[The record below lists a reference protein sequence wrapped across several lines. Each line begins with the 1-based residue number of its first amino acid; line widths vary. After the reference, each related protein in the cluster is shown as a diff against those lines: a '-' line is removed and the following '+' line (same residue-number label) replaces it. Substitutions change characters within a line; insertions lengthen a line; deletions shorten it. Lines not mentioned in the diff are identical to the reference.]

1 MANSSHHTPFLKHV
15 HLRWGLVGF
24 IALLD
29 AIPRVIHL
37 FYPMQYDEAY
47 TFMAFARPPL
57 YYTLTDY
64 HLPNNHVFHSVLVHF
79 STRLWGEDPWAIRL
93 PAFLAGW
100 LLIPAVYLLAETLYN
115 SRVAPIAAILVAGW
129 PNLINYSANARGYS
143 LIMLLTLGLF
153 YLGTRVL
160 HEDRL
165 GLWLGM
171 SLLAAIGLFTVPVM
185 AYPLAMLGIW
195 MVMEAVRGS
204 FQPVY
209 RPATLL
215 QRFALTSL
223 ITVLLTF
230 LFYTP
235 ILVVSGSQA
244 LFANSFVKRYPWIEF
259 WQKVPTWL
267 PYFRDE
273 WGTGLPTW
281 FSITIL
287 VMALMG
293 ALSHFK
299 AANPYLPLVLPTG
312 IVFLLAVLLYRVE
325 LVTRAW
331 LFLIPFLLT
340 WAAAGVVVI
349 GDRIHDR
356 WGWVIMLILVL
367 VGMIFFDAQKVINEW
382 PYTQGEMDRL
392 EKTALYLSQ
401 ETQAD
406 DLVLVNFPVDPQ
418 MWYYLS
424 QHQDHPVRLKY
435 KGGNIARVWAVVD
448 TVTGQDLAY
457 VIQGRNLPRCNNPE
471 DYDRVREIEGVVL
484 YRCENTQG
492 RKP

>member
-24 IALLD
+24 IALLG

-115 SRVAPIAAILVAGW
+115 SRVALIAAILVAGW

-195 MVMEAVRGS
+195 MVMEAVRG
-204 FQPVY
+204 
-209 RPATLL
+209 
-215 QRFALTSL
+215 
-223 ITVLLTF
+223 
-230 LFYTP
+230 
-235 ILVVSGSQA
+235 
-244 LFANSFVKRYPWIEF
+244 
-259 WQKVPTWL
+259 
-267 PYFRDE
+267 
-273 WGTGLPTW
+273 
-281 FSITIL
+281 
-287 VMALMG
+287 
-293 ALSHFK
+293 
-299 AANPYLPLVLPTG
+299 VLPTRLSPRYAVTAFCAY
-312 IVFLLAVLLYRVE
+312 ISNNCFAYLLVLYPHLGRFGKPSPVCQFVCKA
-325 LVTRAW
+325 LSV
-331 LFLIPFLLT
+331 
-340 WAAAGVVVI
+340 
-349 GDRIHDR
+349 DRILAE
-356 WGWVIMLILVL
+356 GANL
-367 VGMIFFDAQKVINEW
+367 A
-382 PYTQGEMDRL
+382 
-392 EKTALYLSQ
+392 
-401 ETQAD
+401 
-406 DLVLVNFPVDPQ
+406 
-418 MWYYLS
+418 
-424 QHQDHPVRLKY
+424 
-435 KGGNIARVWAVVD
+435 
-448 TVTGQDLAY
+448 TVFS
-457 VIQGRNLPRCNNPE
+457 R
-471 DYDRVREIEGVVL
+471 
-484 YRCENTQG
+484 
-492 RKP
+492 